1 MERFLITCSE
11 QMKNK
16 NHFNSKSKIMQKIKL
31 ILGALAVFF
40 FMSCEGPQG
49 PPGFDGLNGLNG
61 LDGQDGVN
69 ILGTVLEIQ
78 GTFSAANEYAISFDF
93 PDTVEVFESD
103 VVLVYILF
111 EQLDDPDGG
120 DPIDVWRLLPQTRI
134 IDQGLLQYNYDH
146 TFFDV
151 NIFLESDFD
160 LATLPAGDTDDQ
172 IFRIAVVPAEFGV
185 DNNIDVSNLDAVMGS
200 LKLNTDTINTSVV
213 N

>member
-1 MERFLITCSE
+1 
-11 QMKNK
+11 
-16 NHFNSKSKIMQKIKL
+16 MQKFKL
-31 ILGALAVFF
+31 ILGTVLALFI
-40 FMSCEGPQG
+40 MSCEGPQG

-69 ILGTVLEIQ
+69 ILGKVVEIQ
-78 GTFSAANEYAISFDF
+78 GTFSAANDYLISFEF
-93 PDTVEVFESD
+93 PDTIEVFESD

-111 EQLDDPDGG
+111 EQVDDPNGG

-134 IDQGLLQYNYDH
+134 LDQGLLQYNFDH
-146 TFFDV
+146 TFTDV
-151 NIFLESDFD
+151 NVFLESDFD

-185 DNNIDVSNLDAVMGS
+185 DNNIDVSNLNAVMGA
-200 LKLNTDTINTSVV
+200 LKVDTDNVETSVL